1 MVETGWFYG
10 GFIDPILV
18 PVRKRINNEL
28 KHGESMIDIA
38 CGTGAQVFKS
48 AAKTSEAVGVD
59 LSESMINRALRT
71 RKRKNIENVQFFVTD
86 ATNLSQFSD
95 GQFDVATMTLALH
108 QFEPGL
114 HAPILNEMKRVAKK
128 IIIIDY
134 AVPLPS
140 NYSGIGSKVA
150 EFFAGVEHNKNF
162 RKYCRLGG
170 LNEILPLN
178 QLKITKSVLFG
189 KGAFQLVV
197 CSSSNRINRSL

>member
-10 GFIDPILV
+10 GFIDPFLA
-18 PVRKRINNEL
+18 PMREKINTEVQP
-28 KHGESMIDIA
+28 GESMIDVA

-48 AAKTSEAVGVD
+48 AAKASEAVGVD

-71 RKRKNIENVQFFVTD
+71 KKRRHIENVQFFVND
-86 ATNLSQFSD
+86 ATNLSRFADNQFE
-95 GQFDVATMTLALH
+95 VATMSLALH
-108 QFEPGL
+108 QFEPAL
-114 HAPILNEMKRVAKK
+114 HTPILSEMKRVAKK

-140 NYSGIGSKVA
+140 NYSGIGSKIA
-150 EFFAGVEHNKNF
+150 EFFAGVEHNRNF

-178 QLKITKSVLFG
+178 QLEITKSVLFG

-197 CSSSNRINRSL
+197 CTYSNGIDRTL